1 MIKKEE
7 IKKGLKFVLPYDDF
21 KDEEDEKEYI
31 RRLVRYGFEGISFWK
46 NVFYTKIQFDGEE
59 RTIETIERPV
69 FEVFDDCE
77 FKQGIFVK
85 NKNAGLEDEAYMFID
100 LSFVEKFGEKV
111 MKKQKKKEKKLL
123 GYEDVYP
130 DLFPRNEHLGHLVWE
145 CNHDNSWI
153 ERMLYKRIKP
163 TLSKRMIAWEA
174 VPMDKYGIYLD
185 SAIENNKPCNV
196 KKDAEGEMSLKVDLE
211 LSEETCKKLN
221 KFYEDLARI
230 AKELAETGSEKEDAD
245 RFKEI
250 TDKML
255 ETYKSKNK
263 DYGDSFRNLFKECG
277 MTYAYGHL
285 KEKLERVKSLMSD
298 EAKVKGESM
307 KDSLYDLANYAI
319 LTIMEIEKWR
329 G

>member
-7 IKKGLKFVLPYDDF
+7 IKEGLEFVLPYSEF

-31 RRLVRYGFEGISFWK
+31 RCLVNYGFGGVSHWK

-59 RTIETIERPV
+59 CTLKTAKRPV
-69 FEVFDDCE
+69 FKVIGKGD
-77 FKQGIFVK
+77 
-85 NKNAGLEDEAYMFID
+85 AGLGFTAVRNINAEGKWEDVYTFID

-111 MKKQKKKEKKLL
+111 VKKQKIKRRNKERREMYDVPYL
-123 GYEDVYP
+123 GKYSII
-130 DLFPRNEHLGHLVWE
+130 DLN
-145 CNHDNSWI
+145 
-153 ERMLYKRIKP
+153 
-163 TLSKRMIAWEA
+163 
-174 VPMDKYGIYLD
+174 

-196 KKDAEGEMSLKVDLE
+196 KKDAEGEMSLKVDFE

-263 DYGDSFRNLFKECG
+263 DYGDSFRNIFKECG
-277 MTYAYGHL
+277 MIYAYGHL

-307 KDSLYDLANYAI
+307 KGSLYDLANYAI
-319 LTIMEIEKWR
+319 LTIMEIEKQK
-329 G
+329 